1 MWIGCNTFGE
11 NADIRLAGFLGAGKI
26 IMSKQRFSND
36 INIRNRQ
43 AGYEYELLDKYVA
56 GMVLTGTEIKSIREG
71 KVNLEDGF
79 CYLNNEE
86 LFVKGV
92 HITPY
97 AQGTHY
103 NHDATRE
110 RKLLLKRS
118 ELKKIETKIE
128 EKGLTLIPTRLFM
141 NERGLA
147 KLEIAI
153 AKGKKLHDKRDS
165 IKEREAKRELNRM
178 KI

>member
-1 MWIGCNTFGE
+1 MKE
-11 NADIRLAGFLGAGKI
+11 
-26 IMSKQRFSND
+26 RFSNN

-43 AGYEYELLDKYVA
+43 ASFEYELLDKYVA

-71 KVNLEDGF
+71 KVNLQDGY
-79 CYLNNEE
+79 CYLSQRGEI
-86 LFVKGV
+86 FVKGIN
-92 HITPY
+92 ITPY

-118 ELKKIETKIE
+118 EIKKLEGKIE
-128 EKGLTLIPTRLFM
+128 EKGLTLVPVRLFL
-141 NERGLA
+141 NDRGLA
-147 KLEIAI
+147 KLEIAL

-165 IKEREAKRELNRM
+165 IRDREAKRELNRM
-178 KI
+178 KLK